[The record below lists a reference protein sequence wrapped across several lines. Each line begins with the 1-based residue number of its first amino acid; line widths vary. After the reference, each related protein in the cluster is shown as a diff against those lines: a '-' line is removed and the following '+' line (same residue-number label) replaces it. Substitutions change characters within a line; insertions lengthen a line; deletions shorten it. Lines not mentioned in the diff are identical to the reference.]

1 MVEPQ
6 KQELKTFITVQHIVM
21 EKQLTQ
27 YIEMINEALSGIK
40 YPESPQSLY
49 TPIGYELSL
58 GGKRIRP
65 VLTLM
70 ACELFGGDLQQ
81 ALKPALGIEI
91 FHNFTLLHD
100 DVMDHADMRRG
111 KPTVH
116 KVWDENH
123 AILSGDA
130 MQILATQ
137 YVAQVAPRLLPQVLE
152 TFLKTAIEICEGQQL
167 DMDFETRNDVTVNE
181 YLNMIRLKTAVL
193 LGCALKTG
201 AIIAGAPV
209 AQAASLYRFG
219 ENLGMAFPLQD
230 DYLDVYGD
238 PAIFGKKIGGDIIN
252 DKKTYLLIEA
262 SQQAQ
267 ADDLALLNRY
277 VGNKDIAH
285 EEKIEVVTGIY
296 NHTGADKLCTEK
308 MEAYYHAALSC
319 MDEILVPEDR
329 KLPLLA
335 LAGKLMKRDH

>member
-1 MVEPQ
+1 
-6 KQELKTFITVQHIVM
+6 
-21 EKQLTQ
+21 
-27 YIEMINEALSGIK
+27 MINEALAGIK
-40 YPESPQSLY
+40 YPQTPESLY
-49 TPIGYELSL
+49 APVSYELSL

-81 ALKPALGIEI
+81 ALKPAMGIEI

-100 DVMDHADMRRG
+100 DVMDHADMRRN

-167 DMDFETRNDVTVNE
+167 DMDFETRNDVTANE

-219 ENLGMAFPLQD
+219 ENLGMAFQLQD

-238 PAIFGKKIGGDIIN
+238 PAVFGKKIGGDILN

-262 SQQAQ
+262 QQQAQ
-267 ADDLALLNRY
+267 GDDLALLNRY
-277 VGNKDIAH
+277 VGNSDVAP
-285 EEKIEVVTGIY
+285 EEKIEAITGVY
-296 NHTGADKLCTEK
+296 NRTGTDKRCMEK
-308 MEAYYHAALSC
+308 METYYRAALSC

-335 LAGKLMKRDH
+335 LASEMMKRDH

>member
-1 MVEPQ
+1 
-6 KQELKTFITVQHIVM
+6 M
-21 EKQLTQ
+21 EKRLTR
-27 YIEMINEALSGIK
+27 YLEMINEALAEIK
-40 YPESPQSLY
+40 YPQSPDSLY
-49 TPIGYELSL
+49 APIRYELSL

-81 ALKPALGIEI
+81 ALKPAMGIEI

-100 DVMDHADMRRG
+100 DVMDKADMRRG

-167 DMDFETRNDVTVNE
+167 DMEFETRNDVTADE

-219 ENLGMAFPLQD
+219 ENLGMAFQLQD

-238 PAIFGKKIGGDIIN
+238 PAVFGKNIGGDILN

-262 SQQAQ
+262 LQQAQ
-267 ADDLALLNRY
+267 GDDLALLNRY
-277 VGNKDIAH
+277 VGNSGVAP
-285 EEKIEVVTGIY
+285 EEKIEAITGVY
-296 NHTGADKLCTEK
+296 NRTGTDKLCIEK
-308 MEAYYHAALSC
+308 MDTYYQAALAC

-335 LAGKLMKRDH
+335 LACELMKRAH

>member
-1 MVEPQ
+1 
-6 KQELKTFITVQHIVM
+6 
-21 EKQLTQ
+21 
-27 YIEMINEALSGIK
+27 
-40 YPESPQSLY
+40 
-49 TPIGYELSL
+49 
-58 GGKRIRP
+58 
-65 VLTLM
+65 
-70 ACELFGGDLQQ
+70 
-81 ALKPALGIEI
+81 
-91 FHNFTLLHD
+91 
-100 DVMDHADMRRG
+100 
-111 KPTVH
+111 
-116 KVWDENH
+116 
-123 AILSGDA
+123 

-167 DMDFETRNDVTVNE
+167 DMDFETRNNVTVNE

-209 AQAASLYRFG
+209 AQASSLYRFG
-219 ENLGMAFPLQD
+219 ENLGMAFQLQD

-267 ADDLALLNRY
+267 ADDLALLNRC
-277 VGNKDIAH
+277 VGNKDITP